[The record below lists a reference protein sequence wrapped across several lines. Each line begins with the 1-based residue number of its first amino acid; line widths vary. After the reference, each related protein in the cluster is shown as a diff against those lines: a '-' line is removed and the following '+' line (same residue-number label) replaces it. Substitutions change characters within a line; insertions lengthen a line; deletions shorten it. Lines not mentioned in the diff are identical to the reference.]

1 MQVHEAGIDAHNVLA
16 ILVIARMVRIT
27 PRPVNREPPPTARHA
42 QELGRGGLPPPRGVT
57 QRGYRTAR
65 TCAQMAIIPRNNTSD
80 ANAAGSFNTDLTMT
94 SLVEQN
100 ENIVPYLFAIVKRDV
115 MSAFSGNDDWTELV
129 RRFGVRRCLR
139 CGQSCGFLR
148 SSSAA

>member
-1 MQVHEAGIDAHNVLA
+1 
-16 ILVIARMVRIT
+16 
-27 PRPVNREPPPTARHA
+27 
-42 QELGRGGLPPPRGVT
+42 
-57 QRGYRTAR
+57 
-65 TCAQMAIIPRNNTSD
+65 MAIIPRNNTSD

>member
-1 MQVHEAGIDAHNVLA
+1 
-16 ILVIARMVRIT
+16 
-27 PRPVNREPPPTARHA
+27 
-42 QELGRGGLPPPRGVT
+42 
-57 QRGYRTAR
+57 
-65 TCAQMAIIPRNNTSD
+65 MAIIPRNNTSD

-129 RRFGVRRCLR
+129 RRFGVPAVFTLR
-139 CGQSCGFLR
+139 AVMRFPTLEQCRMTANGDPGSICEPIQ
-148 SSSAA
+148 